1 MNVHISDT
9 IKATVITRIAGE
21 ISMTEQQFDDILRKA
36 CNACMKEEV
45 EYFFATDTTEN
56 IEFNHK
62 LKRRM
67 NRLFRIYVTEDYI
80 PHPEVDTR
88 YERAKAKTIE
98 KFLLAKSKLKRI

>member
-45 EYFFATDTTEN
+45 EYFFA
-56 IEFNHK
+56 K
-62 LKRRM
+62 LKT
-67 NRLFRIYVTEDYI
+67 LFRKIRPDVC
-80 PHPEVDTR
+80 PV
-88 YERAKAKTIE
+88 
-98 KFLLAKSKLKRI
+98 FLY